1 MKLLNRKLSRFKA
14 ARLPLDL
21 VKFRYRAGQRRERG
35 RERERENEERAKGE
49 RRRGWTEQGMTRKSF
64 NMVYRRRVK
73 ERNVSESFGPR
84 KFVTRSTCKNILSGT
99 RQRGRPTFPSPSID
113 RLINISPP
121 RNFHP
126 LAPFDPAPAI
136 DVTINRLIRSLF
148 G

>member
-35 RERERENEERAKGE
+35 RERERENEERAKRE

-136 DVTINRLIRSLF
+136 DVTISRLIRSLF

>member
-21 VKFRYRAGQRRERG
+21 VKFRYRADQRRERG
-35 RERERENEERAKGE
+35 KESERTKRE